1 LKSLKTIKV
10 KNSSTGV
17 KKIAESMLLSAII
30 IATIYWVLDS
40 ILNIFF
46 SQKLNLVQELVGP
59 DLYDIYTRVIVLC
72 LLIIFGSHAQV
83 SINTLRKTRDA
94 LRKSE
99 ESFKT
104 VADFTYHWEYWIG
117 EDGKLVYVSPSCERI
132 TGYIPD
138 DFIKNPKLIEEI
150 IHPDDKLRII
160 KHLNTELQ
168 SRKVE
173 SLEFRIISREGVV
186 RWIGHVCQPVKG
198 IDGHSLGRRVSNRD
212 ITEIKQ
218 EMSRRVRLEERL
230 SKINDCFLSF
240 GSESLDN
247 INRLTALCGELLGAT
262 CAIYNRLEDGII
274 STRGNWN
281 THKDY
286 RPAKN
291 VEDNICYNTIKNNSD
306 KFLLV
311 SNLQQSRYARTD
323 SNVINYKL
331 QTYVGK
337 AVKFDNDYV
346 GSLCALFKDDYTL
359 SRGDNRI
366 MSIIASAISV
376 EEERKG
382 AEVKLEKYRDHLE
395 ELVKERTE
403 ELKETSIL
411 LETIVDNIPD
421 ILGVQDIEHN
431 IIRYNA
437 AGYKLL
443 NLTNKEIEGKKC
455 YELIGY
461 EKPCKN
467 CTISQTYKN
476 SLPASMVMH
485 KESLGIWF
493 DIRFYPIMDES
504 GNVTKVIEHMRDIT
518 EAKLAEKALRESEEK
533 YRLLVENSN
542 DAIFIIQNRKI
553 KFANPKARQLSG
565 FIGADQNSNRFL
577 LDRYIF
583 PEQRNRVI
591 NWYYG
596 RLRGEKL
603 SDTNSFKAVNKDGKE
618 IWVQLSVVPVN
629 WKGKPA
635 ALNFLKDMTMQKKLE
650 AQVQQSQ
657 RMESIGTLA
666 GGIAHDFNNLLMG
679 IQGSASVMLLDIEPD
694 HSHYENIKLIERCIK
709 SGAKLTQ
716 QLLGFARRGK
726 YVVTPC
732 NLNEIVNR
740 TSLIFGHTRKEIT
753 IHLKQ
758 NKDLGTVNVDMGQI
772 EQVLLN
778 IYINAWQAMPD
789 GGDLYI
795 ETDNVTLDAHY
806 NQTKLYRTS
815 PGKYVKISITD
826 NGIGM
831 DKKTLKR
838 IFEPFFTTRHMGTGT
853 GLGLA
858 SAYGIIKNHKGV
870 INCYSEL
877 GHGTTFNIYLPISL
891 SEAKTIEDKEIPL
904 DTSLNNKTILLVD
917 DEEVVAQGCRQVIEA
932 LGCEVFVALGGKEAI
947 KIYRERQDKIDLVV
961 LDMIMPN
968 MSGSETYNRLK
979 EIDPEIRVLL
989 SSGYS
994 IRGQATDIL
1003 NRGCN
1008 GFIQKPFNMEQLLRK
1023 IKGILDTKRQLID

>member
-1 LKSLKTIKV
+1 MKRLNTLKIKGFS
-10 KNSSTGV
+10 KGA
-17 KKIAESMLLSAII
+17 KKIAESMILSGII
-30 IATIYWVLDS
+30 IATIYWLLDS

-46 SQKLNLVQELVGP
+46 SQKLNLMQELVGP

-83 SINTLRKTRDA
+83 SINAIRKARDA

-117 EDGKLVYVSPSCERI
+117 EDGEFVYVSPSCERI
-132 TGYIPD
+132 TGYLPD

-150 IHPDDKLRII
+150 VHPDDQQRIAT
-160 KHLNTELQ
+160 HLSTELQ
-168 SRKVE
+168 SQKVE

-198 IDGHSLGRRVSNRD
+198 EDGRSLGRRVSNRD
-212 ITEIKQ
+212 ITEIKK
-218 EMSRRVRLEERL
+218 EMSQRVRLEERL

-247 INRLTALCGELLGAT
+247 INRLTALCGELLSAK

-274 STRGNWN
+274 YSRGKWN
-281 THKDY
+281 THQDY
-286 RPAKN
+286 KPAEK
-291 VEDNICYNTIKNNSD
+291 VEDNIGYNLIKNNSG
-306 KFLLV
+306 KFLVV
-311 SNLQQSRYARTD
+311 SNLQQSRYAKTD
-323 SNVINYKL
+323 SNIINYKL

-337 AVKFDNDYV
+337 AVKFENDYV

-359 SRGDNRI
+359 SKGDNRI

-382 AEVKLEKYRDHLE
+382 AEEKLEKYREHLE
-395 ELVKERTE
+395 ELVKERTT
-403 ELKETSIL
+403 ELKETSIF

-443 NLTNKEIEGKKC
+443 NLTHKEVEGKKC
-455 YELIGY
+455 YELIGCD
-461 EKPCKN
+461 KPCEN
-467 CTISQTYKN
+467 STLSQTYGKKQPSP
-476 SLPASMVMH
+476 SLVRYD
-485 KESLGIWF
+485 KSLGVWF

-518 EAKLAEKALRESEEK
+518 EAKRAEEALRESEEK

-553 KFANPKARQLSG
+553 KFANPKARELSD
-565 FIGADQNSNRFL
+565 FVGATQNINRFMF
-577 LDRYIF
+577 DKYIY

-591 NWYYG
+591 NWYSG
-596 RLRGEKL
+596 RLRGENL
-603 SDTNSFKAVNKDGKE
+603 SDTNSFKVANKDGEE

-629 WKGKPA
+629 WEGKPA
-635 ALNFLKDMTMQKKLE
+635 ALNFLRDITLQKRLE
-650 AQVQQSQ
+650 AQVRQSQ

-679 IQGSASVMLLDIEPD
+679 IQGSASVMLLDIKPD

-709 SGAKLTQ
+709 SGAKLTG

-753 IHLKQ
+753 IHIKQ
-758 NKDLGTVNVDMGQI
+758 NEDLRAVNVDMGQI

-778 IYINAWQAMPD
+778 MYVNAWQAMPD

-795 ETDNVTLDAHY
+795 ETDNVTLDAQY
-806 NQTKLYRTS
+806 NKTKLYHAP
-815 PGKYVKISITD
+815 PGKYVKVSVTD
-826 NGIGM
+826 NGTGM

-838 IFEPFFTTRHMGTGT
+838 IFEPFFTTRDIGTGT

-858 SAYGIIKNHKGV
+858 SAYGIIKNHEGI

-877 GHGTTFNIYLPISL
+877 GHGTTFNIYLPVSS
-891 SEAKTIEDKEIPL
+891 SEAKTIEDKEISL
-904 DTSLNNKTILLVD
+904 DTSLGNGTILLVD
-917 DEEVVAQGCRQVIEA
+917 DEEVVAQGCRHVIEA
-932 LGCEVFVALGGKEAI
+932 LGCEVFVAMGGEEAI
-947 KIYRERQDKIDLVV
+947 KIYRESQDKIDLVV

-968 MSGSETYNRLK
+968 MSGGETYDRLK
-979 EIDPEIRVLL
+979 EINPEIKVLL

-994 IRGQATDIL
+994 IRGQATGIL

-1008 GFIQKPFNMEQLLRK
+1008 GFIQKPFNMEQLSHKFRE
-1023 IKGILDTKRQLID
+1023 ILDTK

>member
-1 LKSLKTIKV
+1 MKRLKILKIKDSAKSV
-10 KNSSTGV
+10 KNV
-17 KKIAESMLLSAII
+17 AESMVLSGII
-30 IATIYWVLDS
+30 IATIYWLLDS

-46 SQKLNLVQELVGP
+46 SQKLNLMQELIGP

-83 SINTLRKTRDA
+83 SINALRKARDA

-132 TGYIPD
+132 TGYLPD
-138 DFIKNPKLIEEI
+138 DFINNPKLIEEI
-150 IHPDDKLRII
+150 IHPDDQQRIAR
-160 KHLNTELQ
+160 HLSTELESQ
-168 SRKVE
+168 KVE

-198 IDGHSLGRRVSNRD
+198 MDGHSLGRRVSNRD

-218 EMSRRVRLEERL
+218 EMSHRVRLEERL

-262 CAIYNRLEDGII
+262 CAIYNRLEDGNIY
-274 STRGNWN
+274 SRGKWN
-281 THKDY
+281 THPDY
-286 RPAKN
+286 KPAKKI
-291 VEDNICYNTIKNNSD
+291 EENICYNLIKNNSN
-306 KFLLV
+306 KFLVV

-323 SNVINYKL
+323 LNVINYKL

-337 AVKFDNDYV
+337 AVKFGNDYV
-346 GSLCALFKDDYTL
+346 GSLSALFKDDYTL
-359 SRGDNRI
+359 SKGDNRI
-366 MSIIASAISV
+366 ISIIASAISV

-382 AEVKLEKYRDHLE
+382 AEEKLEKYRHHLE
-395 ELVKERTE
+395 ELVKERTA
-403 ELKETSIL
+403 ELKETSIF

-421 ILGVQDIEHN
+421 ILGVQDIDHN

-443 NLTNKEIEGKKC
+443 NLTHKEIEGKKC
-455 YELIGY
+455 YELTGCD
-461 EKPCKN
+461 KPCEHS
-467 CTISQTYKN
+467 TASQTFWKTQRP
-476 SLPASMVMH
+476 SLIRYD
-485 KESLGIWF
+485 KSLGIWF
-493 DIRFYPIMDES
+493 DIRFYPIFDDS

-518 EAKLAEKALRESEEK
+518 EAKHAEEALRESEEK

-553 KFANPKARQLSG
+553 KFANPKARQLSN
-565 FIGADQNSNRFL
+565 FVESDQNKNRFV
-577 LDRYIF
+577 LDRYIY
-583 PEQRNRVI
+583 PEQRNRVV
-591 NWYYG
+591 NWYSG
-596 RLRGEKL
+596 RLKGENL
-603 SDTNSFKAVNKDGKE
+603 SDTNSFKIVNKDGEE

-629 WKGKPA
+629 WEGKPA
-635 ALNFLKDMTMQKKLE
+635 ALNFLRDMTMQKRLE

-679 IQGSASVMLLDIEPD
+679 IQGSVSVMFLDINPD
-694 HSHYENIKLIERCIK
+694 HSHFENLKLIERCIK

-753 IHLKQ
+753 IHIKQ
-758 NKDLGTVNVDMGQI
+758 NKELQTVNVDMGQI

-778 IYINAWQAMPD
+778 MYVNAWQAMPD

-795 ETDNVTLDAHY
+795 ETDNVAIDAQY
-806 NQTKLYRTS
+806 NEKKLYHTP
-815 PGKYVKISITD
+815 PGKYVKVSVTD
-826 NGIGM
+826 NGTGM

-858 SAYGIIKNHKGV
+858 SAYGIIKNHNGI

-877 GHGTTFNIYLPISL
+877 GHGSTFNIYLPVSS
-891 SEAKTIEDKEIPL
+891 SEVKIIEDKTISTKASL
-904 DTSLNNKTILLVD
+904 DNETILLVD

-932 LGCEVFVALGGKEAI
+932 LGCNVFVALGGEDAI
-947 KIYRERQDKIDLVV
+947 KIYKENQDKIDLVI

-968 MSGSETYNRLK
+968 MSGSETYDRLK
-979 EIDPEIRVLL
+979 EMNPEIKVLL

-1003 NRGCN
+1003 DRGCN
-1008 GFIQKPFNMEQLLRK
+1008 GFIQKPFNIGQLSQK
-1023 IKGILDTKRQLID
+1023 IREILDTK

>member
-1 LKSLKTIKV
+1 LKRLKILKM
-10 KNSSTGV
+10 KDSAKGV
-17 KKIAESMLLSAII
+17 KKLAESMILSGII

-46 SQKLNLVQELVGP
+46 SQKLNLMQELIGP

-83 SINTLRKTRDA
+83 SINALRKVRDA

-104 VADFTYHWEYWIG
+104 VADFTYHWEYWVG

-132 TGYIPD
+132 TGYLPD
-138 DFIKNPKLIEEI
+138 DFIKNPKLIQEI
-150 IHPDDKLRII
+150 IHPDDRQRITRHI
-160 KHLNTELQ
+160 NTELQ

-198 IDGHSLGRRVSNRD
+198 MDGHSLGRRVSNRD

-274 STRGNWN
+274 YSRGKWN
-281 THKDY
+281 THQDY
-286 RPAKN
+286 KPAEK
-291 VEDNICYNTIKNNSD
+291 VEDNICYNIIKNNGD
-306 KFLLV
+306 KFMVV

-323 SNVINYKL
+323 SNIINYKL

-359 SRGDNRI
+359 SREDNRI
-366 MSIIASAISV
+366 MSIIASAINV

-382 AEVKLEKYRDHLE
+382 AEEKLEKYREHLE

-421 ILGVQDIEHN
+421 ILGVQDNDYN

-443 NLTNKEIEGKKC
+443 NLTHKEIEGKKC
-455 YELIGY
+455 YELIGCD
-461 EKPCKN
+461 KPCEN
-467 CTISQTYKN
+467 CKVSQTYQKKR
-476 SLPASMVMH
+476 PASLIRYD
-485 KESLGIWF
+485 ESLGIWF
-493 DIRFYPIMDES
+493 DIRFYPIIDES

-518 EAKLAEKALRESEEK
+518 EAKRAEEALQESEEK

-553 KFANPKARQLSG
+553 KFANPKASELSD
-565 FIGADQNSNRFL
+565 FVGADQSRNRFS
-577 LDRYIF
+577 LDRYIY
-583 PEQRNRVI
+583 PEHRNRVI
-591 NWYYG
+591 NWYSG
-596 RLRGEKL
+596 RLRGENL
-603 SDTNSFKAVNKDGKE
+603 SDTNSFKVVNKDGKE

-629 WKGKPA
+629 WEGKPA
-635 ALNFLKDMTMQKKLE
+635 ALNFLKDMTMQKRLE

-679 IQGSASVMLLDIEPD
+679 IQGSASVMLLDINPV

-753 IHLKQ
+753 IHIKQ
-758 NKDLGTVNVDMGQI
+758 NEDLRAVNVDMGQI

-778 IYINAWQAMPD
+778 MYVNAWQAMPD

-795 ETDNVTLDAHY
+795 ETDNVTVDARY
-806 NQTKLYRTS
+806 NKTKLYHAS
-815 PGKYVKISITD
+815 PGKYVKVSVTD
-826 NGIGM
+826 TGTGM

-838 IFEPFFTTRHMGTGT
+838 IFEPFFTTRDIGTGT

-858 SAYGIIKNHKGV
+858 SAYGIIKNHEGI

-877 GHGTTFNIYLPISL
+877 GHGTTFNIYLPVSS
-891 SEAKTIEDKEIPL
+891 SEAKAIEDKEISL
-904 DTSLNNKTILLVD
+904 DPSLGNGTILLVD

-947 KIYRERQDKIDLVV
+947 KIYRESQDKIDLVV

-968 MSGSETYNRLK
+968 MSGGETYDRLK
-979 EIDPEIRVLL
+979 EINPEIKVLL

-994 IRGQATDIL
+994 IRGQATGIL

-1008 GFIQKPFNMEQLLRK
+1008 GFIQKPFNMEQLSYK
-1023 IKGILDTKRQLID
+1023 IREILDTK

>member
-1 LKSLKTIKV
+1 MKKLSTLKIKG
-10 KNSSTGV
+10 SAQGV
-17 KKIAESMLLSAII
+17 KKLAESMVLSGII
-30 IATIYWVLDS
+30 IATIYWLLDS

-46 SQKLNLVQELVGP
+46 SQKLNLMQELVGP

-83 SINTLRKTRDA
+83 SINALRKVRDA

-104 VADFTYHWEYWIG
+104 VADFTYHWEYWVG

-132 TGYIPD
+132 TGYLPD
-138 DFIKNPKLIEEI
+138 DFIKNSKLIEEI
-150 IHPDDKLRII
+150 IHPDDRRRIARHI
-160 KHLNTELQ
+160 NTELQ
-168 SRKVE
+168 SQKVE

-198 IDGHSLGRRVSNRD
+198 MDGGSLGRRVSNRD
-212 ITEIKQ
+212 ITDIKQ
-218 EMSRRVRLEERL
+218 EMSRRMRLEERL

-274 STRGNWN
+274 YTRGKWN
-281 THKDY
+281 THQDY
-286 RPAKN
+286 KSAEK
-291 VEDNICYNTIKNNSD
+291 VEDNICYNLIKSNSD
-306 KFLLV
+306 KFLVV
-311 SNLQQSRYARTD
+311 SDLQQSRYARTD
-323 SNVINYKL
+323 SNIINYKL

-382 AEVKLEKYRDHLE
+382 AEEKLEKYREHLE
-395 ELVKERTE
+395 ELVKDRTA
-403 ELKETSIL
+403 ELKETSIFL
-411 LETIVDNIPD
+411 ATIVDNIPD

-443 NLTNKEIEGKKC
+443 NLTSKEIEGKKC
-455 YELIGY
+455 YELIGCD
-461 EKPCKN
+461 KPCEN
-467 CTISQTYKN
+467 CTISQTYLEKR
-476 SLPASMVMH
+476 PASLVRY
-485 KESLGIWF
+485 EETLGVWF

-518 EAKLAEKALRESEEK
+518 DAKRAEEALRESEEK

-553 KFANPKARQLSG
+553 KFANPKARELSD
-565 FIGADQNSNRFL
+565 FVGADQGSNKFM
-577 LDRYIF
+577 LDRYIY

-591 NWYYG
+591 NWYSG
-596 RLRGEKL
+596 RLRGENL
-603 SDTNSFKAVNKDGKE
+603 SETNSFKVANKDGEE

-629 WKGKPA
+629 WEGKPA
-635 ALNFLKDMTMQKKLE
+635 ALNFLRDMTIQKRLE
-650 AQVQQSQ
+650 AQVRQSQ

-679 IQGSASVMLLDIEPD
+679 IQGSASVMLLDIKPD

-709 SGAKLTQ
+709 SGAKLTG

-753 IHLKQ
+753 IHIKQ
-758 NKDLGTVNVDMGQI
+758 NEDLRAVNVDMGQI

-778 IYINAWQAMPD
+778 MYVNAWQAMPD

-795 ETDNVTLDAHY
+795 ETDNVTLDAQY
-806 NQTKLYRTS
+806 NKTKLYHAA
-815 PGKYVKISITD
+815 PGKYVKVSVTD
-826 NGIGM
+826 NGTGM

-838 IFEPFFTTRHMGTGT
+838 IFEPFFTTRDIGTGT

-858 SAYGIIKNHKGV
+858 SAYGIIKNHEGI

-877 GHGTTFNIYLPISL
+877 GHGTTFNIYMPVSS
-891 SEAKTIEDKEIPL
+891 SEAKTIEDKEISL
-904 DTSLNNKTILLVD
+904 DASLGNGTILLVD
-917 DEEVVAQGCRQVIEA
+917 DEEVVAQGCRQVLEA
-932 LGCEVFVALGGKEAI
+932 LGCEVYVALGGEEAI
-947 KIYRERQDKIDLVV
+947 KIYRESQDKIDLVV

-968 MSGSETYNRLK
+968 MSGGETYDRLK
-979 EIDPEIRVLL
+979 EINPEIKVLL

-994 IRGQATDIL
+994 IRGQATGIL

-1008 GFIQKPFNMEQLLRK
+1008 GFIQKPFNMEQLSHK
-1023 IKGILDTKRQLID
+1023 IREILDTK

>member
-1 LKSLKTIKV
+1 LKRLNILKIKGFA
-10 KNSSTGV
+10 KGA
-17 KKIAESMLLSAII
+17 KKIAESMVLSGII
-30 IATIYWVLDS
+30 IATIYWLLDS

-46 SQKLNLVQELVGP
+46 SQKLNLMQELIGP

-83 SINTLRKTRDA
+83 SINALRKTRDA

-132 TGYIPD
+132 TGYLPE
-138 DFIKNPKLIEEI
+138 DFIKNPKLLEEI
-150 IHPDDKLRII
+150 IHPDDRQRIT
-160 KHLNTELQ
+160 KHLTTELQ

-173 SLEFRIISREGVV
+173 SHEFRIISREGVV

-198 IDGHSLGRRVSNRD
+198 MDGRSLGRRVSNRD
-212 ITEIKQ
+212 ITEIKK
-218 EMSRRVRLEERL
+218 EMNQRVRLEERL

-247 INRLTALCGELLGAT
+247 INRLTALCGELLGAK

-274 STRGNWN
+274 YSRGKWN
-281 THKDY
+281 THQDY
-286 RPAKN
+286 KPAEK
-291 VEDNICYNTIKNNSD
+291 VEDNICYKLIKKNSG
-306 KFLLV
+306 KFLVV
-311 SNLQQSRYARTD
+311 SNLQQSRYAKTD
-323 SNVINYKL
+323 SNIINYKL

-337 AVKFDNDYV
+337 AVKFENDYV

-359 SRGDNRI
+359 SKGDNRI

-395 ELVKERTE
+395 ELVKERTA

-437 AGYKLL
+437 AGNKLL
-443 NLTNKEIEGKKC
+443 NLTSKEIEGKKC
-455 YELIGY
+455 YELIGCD
-461 EKPCKN
+461 KPCEN
-467 CTISQTYKN
+467 CTVSQTYLEKRPTY
-476 SLPASMVMH
+476 LIRYD
-485 KESLGIWF
+485 EFLGVWF

-518 EAKLAEKALRESEEK
+518 EAKRAEEALRESEEK

-553 KFANPKARQLSG
+553 KFANPKARELSD
-565 FIGADQNSNRFL
+565 FVGADQSSNKFL
-577 LDRYIF
+577 LDRYIY
-583 PEQRNRVI
+583 PEQRNKLI
-591 NWYYG
+591 NWYSG
-596 RLRGEKL
+596 RLRGENL
-603 SDTNSFKAVNKDGKE
+603 SDTNSFKVANKDGEE

-629 WKGKPA
+629 WEGKPA
-635 ALNFLKDMTMQKKLE
+635 ALNFLRDMTLQKRLE
-650 AQVQQSQ
+650 AQVRQSQ

-679 IQGSASVMLLDIEPD
+679 IQGSASVMLLDIKPD

-709 SGAKLTQ
+709 SGAKLTG

-753 IHLKQ
+753 IHIKQ
-758 NKDLGTVNVDMGQI
+758 NEDLRAVNVDMGQI

-778 IYINAWQAMPD
+778 MYVNAWQAMPD

-795 ETDNVTLDAHY
+795 ETDNVTLDAQY
-806 NQTKLYRTS
+806 NKTKLYHAP
-815 PGKYVKISITD
+815 PGKYVKVSVTD
-826 NGIGM
+826 NGTGM
-831 DKKTLKR
+831 DEKTLKR
-838 IFEPFFTTRHMGTGT
+838 IFEPFFTTRDIGTGT

-858 SAYGIIKNHKGV
+858 SAYGIIKNHEGI

-877 GHGTTFNIYLPISL
+877 GHGTTFNIYLPVSS
-891 SEAKTIEDKEIPL
+891 SEAKTIEDKEISL
-904 DTSLNNKTILLVD
+904 DTSLGNGTILLVD

-932 LGCEVFVALGGKEAI
+932 LGCEVFVALGGEEAI
-947 KIYRERQDKIDLVV
+947 KIYRESQDKIDLVV

-968 MSGSETYNRLK
+968 MSGSETYDQLK
-979 EIDPEIRVLL
+979 KINPEIKVLL

-994 IRGQATDIL
+994 IRGQATGIL
-1003 NRGCN
+1003 KRGCN
-1008 GFIQKPFNMEQLLRK
+1008 GFIQKPFNMEQLSHKFRE
-1023 IKGILDTKRQLID
+1023 ILDTK

>member
-1 LKSLKTIKV
+1 MKRLKTLKM
-10 KNSSTGV
+10 KNSAKGV

-30 IATIYWVLDS
+30 IATIYWLLDS

-83 SINTLRKTRDA
+83 SINALRKTRDA

-104 VADFTYHWEYWIG
+104 VADFTYHWEYWVG

-132 TGYIPD
+132 TGYLPD

-150 IHPDDKLRII
+150 IHPDDRLRIT
-160 KHLNTELQ
+160 KHINTELQ

-173 SLEFRIISREGVV
+173 SLEFRIVSREGVV

-198 IDGHSLGRRVSNRD
+198 MDGHSLGRRVSNRD

-240 GSESLDN
+240 GSESFDN
-247 INRLTALCGELLGAT
+247 INRLTALCGELLGAA

-274 STRGNWN
+274 YSRGKWN
-281 THKDY
+281 THQDY
-286 RPAKN
+286 KPAEK
-291 VEDNICYNTIKNNSD
+291 VEDNICYNAIKNNSD
-306 KFLLV
+306 NFLVV
-311 SNLQQSRYARTD
+311 SNLQQSRYAKTD
-323 SNVINYKL
+323 SNLINYKL

-346 GSLCALFKDDYTL
+346 GSLCALFRDDYTL

-366 MSIIASAISV
+366 MSIIVSAISV

-455 YELIGY
+455 YELIGWD
-461 EKPCKN
+461 KPCEN
-467 CTISQTYKN
+467 CTISQTYREK
-476 SLPASMVMH
+476 LPASMVRYE
-485 KESLGIWF
+485 ESLGVWF

-518 EAKLAEKALRESEEK
+518 EAKRAEEALRESEEK

-553 KFANPKARQLSG
+553 KFANPKARELTD
-565 FIGADQNSNRFL
+565 FVGADQSSNRFL
-577 LDRYIF
+577 LDRYIY

-596 RLRGEKL
+596 KLRGENL
-603 SDTNSFKAVNKDGKE
+603 SDTHSFKAVNKYGEE
-618 IWVQLSVVPVN
+618 IWVELSVVPVN
-629 WKGKPA
+629 WEGKPA
-635 ALNFLKDMTMQKKLE
+635 ALNFLRDMTMQKRLE

-679 IQGSASVMLLDIEPD
+679 IQGSASVMLLDIKPD

-753 IHLKQ
+753 IHIKQ
-758 NKDLGTVNVDMGQI
+758 NKDLRTVNVDMGQI

-795 ETDNVTLDAHY
+795 ETDNVTLDARY
-806 NQTKLYRTS
+806 NKTKLYRTS
-815 PGKYVKISITD
+815 PGKYVKVSITD
-826 NGIGM
+826 NGTGM

-877 GHGTTFNIYLPISL
+877 GHGTTFNIYLPISS
-891 SEAKTIEDKEIPL
+891 SEVKTIEDKEISL
-904 DTSLNNKTILLVD
+904 DASLGNKTILLVD

-932 LGCEVFVALGGKEAI
+932 LGCEVFVALGGEEAI
-947 KIYRERQDKIDLVV
+947 KIYKENQDKIDLVV

-968 MSGSETYNRLK
+968 MSGGQAYNRLK
-979 EIDPEIRVLL
+979 VINPEIKVLL

-1008 GFIQKPFNMEQLLRK
+1008 GFIQKPFNMEQLSQK
-1023 IKGILDTKRQLID
+1023 IKGILDTK